1 MENQFQ
7 TNEPFPESRVLVKSK
22 INNKQ
27 ILLWVLSFVVGLVA
41 VYYFILSAPNNF
53 PEGSIVNIEPGSSL
67 RSVSFKLERAGVIR
81 SRTAFEAF
89 AIMYGGEKHL
99 IPADY
104 FFESS
109 YPVFEIARRVAK
121 GERNLA
127 PLKVTI
133 PEGYSLVEMANAF
146 SFKLSAFS
154 KENFLA
160 QAKFK
165 EGYLF
170 PDTYF
175 FFTTDTEKEVIR
187 SMTENF
193 EKKIKTVR
201 PDILATGK
209 SEKDIII
216 MASIIEK
223 EAKGDEDRAYISG
236 ILWNRLKINMALQVD
251 AAPITY
257 KTKGLPE
264 APIASPG
271 LESINAAIHP
281 KASKYLYYLHDKEGV
296 IHYAV
301 SFEEHKKNISKY
313 LR

>member
-7 TNEPFPESRVLVKSK
+7 TNVPFAYGEGLPKSK
-22 INNKQ
+22 INNKK
-27 ILLWVLSFVVGLVA
+27 IILWVTAFLLCFGA
-41 VYYFILSAPNNF
+41 VYYFFLSAPSAF
-53 PEGSIVNIEPGSSL
+53 PEGSIINIEQGSSL

-89 AIMYGGEKHL
+89 AIMYGGEKRL

-104 FFESS
+104 FFEESL
-109 YPVFEIARRVAK
+109 PVFEVARRVAK

-133 PEGYSLVEMANAF
+133 PEGFTLEEMANAF
-146 SFKLSAFS
+146 SFKLTAFD
-154 KENFLA
+154 KANFLA

-175 FFTTDTEKEVIR
+175 FFTTDTEKEVLKL
-187 SMTENF
+187 MTENF
-193 EKKIKTVR
+193 EKKIKALR
-201 PDILATGK
+201 PDITATGK

-223 EAKGDEDRAYISG
+223 EAKGDEDRGFISG

-251 AAPITY
+251 AAPVTY
-257 KTKGLPE
+257 KTRGLPE
-264 APIASPG
+264 HPIASPG
-271 LESINAAIHP
+271 LESINAAIFP
-281 KASKYLYYLHDKEGV
+281 KASKYLYYLHDKQGN
-296 IHYAV
+296 IHYAS
-301 SFEEHKKNISKY
+301 SFDEHKQNISKY
-313 LR
+313 LK